1 MLYIFHGADQ
11 FRARD
16 ELQKVRRELDKD
28 GNLAHN
34 TVRFEGT
41 DVRDLTPA
49 GLRAA
54 CHTASFFAEDRLVIV
69 EGLLGKLSGARRRST
84 STRRT
89 RSSEEGAASELDQI
103 PRRSQQPARD
113 HDRRPHRRERPQGL
127 PRRHRWQG
135 AREEFETFKGDQLR
149 GWAAERVRAQGATF
163 AAGALDR
170 LVSLIDGKHIGEL
183 ASEIDK
189 LITYTNGR
197 TVEMRDVD
205 DMVSGAIAYETWD
218 LTDAVIDGRTDRA
231 LGVVKKM
238 MAEKDYP
245 PIRLST
251 TLIWQ
256 YRRLM
261 LVQGMLKEGLSAP
274 QIGGNLGLA
283 PGSFPLR
290 KAIEQASRYPADR
303 LEQAYRWLLENDVAV
318 KTGVMDADASLEM
331 LVVSLAELARGLGAP
346 PPQPCAASS
355 AAQCGC
361 VRDRYSLNPL

>member
-1 MLYIFHGADQ
+1 MLYVFYGPDQ

-34 TVRFEGT
+34 TVRIEGT
-41 DVRDLTPA
+41 DVRGLTPS

-69 EGLLGKLSGARRRST
+69 EGLLAKLSGARRRST
-84 STRRT
+84 STRRS
-89 RSSEEGAASELDQI
+89 RSGEEGAASELDQYLDVLNSLPETTTVVLLDEAAPKAFLDGI
-103 PRRSQQPARD
+103 AGNARVK
-113 HDRRPHRRERPQGL
+113 Q
-127 PRRHRWQG
+127 
-135 AREEFETFKGDQLR
+135 FEVFKGDQLR
-149 GWAAERVRAQGATF
+149 GWAAERVRAQGGTF

-170 LVSLIDGKHIGEL
+170 LVSLIDGKHAGEL

-231 LGVVKKM
+231 LGVVNKM

-261 LVQGMLKEGLSAP
+261 LVQGMLKEGLGAP
-274 QIGGNLGLA
+274 QIGSNLGLA

-331 LVVSLAELARGLGAP
+331 LVVSLAELARGP
-346 PPQPCAASS
+346 RRQAA
-355 AAQCGC
+355 AG
-361 VRDRYSLNPL
+361 RR